1 MNDVDAQEVSASQ
14 GAQANPLLP
23 LWARQIETARSQ
35 SETAIVALT
44 ARFSAIVERIDAALG
59 SGRSGAGQPDRV
71 AEIRRNESDLEQ
83 VIGALKAIQQ
93 SRNQL
98 AAEIRGIGAYTE
110 ELHKLASEVD
120 SIGFRTNM
128 LALNAAIEAAHAGES
143 GKGFA
148 VVAAEVRSLSNAARE
163 TGKRITRKVS
173 VINDALVRI
182 GTTNEQVAS
191 RDEAAVNAADEQ
203 IRGVLARFAA
213 STEELSEAAER
224 ARTESRAIKDEVCE
238 SLVQLQFQDRT
249 SQILAQVISSMEKLH
264 ADQLSADG
272 SQSAT
277 ELAERHVEAMLNTYT
292 TAEQRQ
298 NHDGVQSADIAPQEV
313 TFF

>member
-1 MNDVDAQEVSASQ
+1 MNDVDVQEVSASQ
-14 GAQANPLLP
+14 RAQANPLLP

-59 SGRSGAGQPDRV
+59 SGQGGAGQPDRV
-71 AEIRRNESDLEQ
+71 AGIRRSESDLEQ

-98 AAEIRGIGAYTE
+98 AAEIRSIGAYTE

-163 TGKRITRKVS
+163 TGKHITRKVS

-213 STEELSEAAER
+213 STRELSEAADR

-249 SQILAQVISSMEKLH
+249 SQILAQVIGSMQKLH

-272 SQSAT
+272 SQSAA

-292 TAEQRQ
+292 TTEQRQ